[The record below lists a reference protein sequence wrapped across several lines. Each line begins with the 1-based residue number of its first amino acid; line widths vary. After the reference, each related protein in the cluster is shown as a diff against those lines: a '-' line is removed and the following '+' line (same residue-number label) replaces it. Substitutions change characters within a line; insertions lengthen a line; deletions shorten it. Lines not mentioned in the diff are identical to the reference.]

1 MCIRD
6 SAKGNASRA
15 TKTITFKLRRMI
27 YEEIKRMEEFP
38 NYKGANL
45 MRLCLSVMGF
55 KPSRD
60 FGRESHALH
69 IVILSWLKKNYV
81 SLHKKHHL
89 VADAC
94 LPENIS
100 FDQVKMKLTKVHPP
114 VGLRIVE
121 RYSDLELEKSDDST
135 ES

>member
-1 MCIRD
+1 M
-6 SAKGNASRA
+6 
-15 TKTITFKLRRMI
+15 
-27 YEEIKRMEEFP
+27 YKRQ
-38 NYKGANL
+38 
-45 MRLCLSVMGF
+45 
-55 KPSRD
+55 
-60 FGRESHALH
+60 
-69 IVILSWLKKNYV
+69 VILSWLKKNYV